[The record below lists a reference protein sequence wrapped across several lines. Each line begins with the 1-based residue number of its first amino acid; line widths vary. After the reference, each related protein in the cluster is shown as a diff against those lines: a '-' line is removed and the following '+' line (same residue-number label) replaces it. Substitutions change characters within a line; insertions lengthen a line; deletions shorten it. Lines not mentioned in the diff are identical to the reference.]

1 MKLILWRKLI
11 IWDIKLVYDP
21 QCIMSW
27 VCWFWDITLKF
38 ESLLKQCLLWQLLAG
53 IYSGKKQKLQSFLFN
68 KLFLIIIS
76 LFVSFLWMNLFT
88 TSTSNNHKILI
99 QNTPGLLDSCYISL
113 HSLAPIH
120 TFLLICYVLLIF
132 FINI

>member
-27 VCWFWDITLKF
+27 ACWFWDITLKF

-120 TFLLICYVLLIF
+120 TLCPAFYLSAMFY
-132 FINI
+132 